1 MKKNLLVCRSGGR
14 TSEYMYKYILEN
26 HSDEYNIVGI
36 FANTGWEHHKTLE
49 FVNNNDIENEKL
61 YGVKPIW
68 VEAVVHKGR
77 VACTHKLVTYET
89 ASRDREPFV
98 EVVKKYGLPN
108 SAYPHCTRELKEA
121 PIHDYI
127 KNVMGWSNKKGEIP
141 DPHCD
146 CSLCFIEPKPYFTAL
161 GIRSDEPV
169 RVMGSENIAILKKS
183 SPLTIKNNADA
194 MDFRA
199 LVRESD
205 KITGWELIS
214 LHFEKLSLI
223 DNSWPS
229 IKKMKSMYDKFIG
242 LDTPQN
248 KVYPLVDWHPDKPD
262 KLDIIDWWEERDFD
276 LGIPEHLGNCVGCF
290 RKSERKSMKAYRDAP
305 EQFVNT
311 MEKDYGHIGSNKIKG
326 VHVDEPRTMYRN
338 YKTCDD
344 IITMFNEVDKGWL
357 NKDDPDYMNEGCASS
372 CEPFAG

>member
-68 VEAVVHKGR
+68 VEAVVHQGR

-89 ASRDREPFV
+89 ASRNREPFV

-127 KNVMGWSNKKGEIP
+127 KSIGWFKGE
-141 DPHCD
+141 
-146 CSLCFIEPKPYFTAL
+146 YFTAL
-161 GIRSDEPV
+161 GIRSDEP
-169 RVMGSENIAILKKS
+169 RRLKYNK
-183 SPLTIKNNADA
+183 
-194 MDFRA
+194 
-199 LVRESD
+199 
-205 KITGWELIS
+205 
-214 LHFEKLSLI
+214 
-223 DNSWPS
+223 
-229 IKKMKSMYDKFIG
+229 
-242 LDTPQN
+242 TPQN

-262 KLDIIDWWEERDFD
+262 KLDILDWWEDRDFD

-311 MEKDYGHIGSNKIKG
+311 MEKDFGHIGSNKIKG

-344 IITMFNEVDKGWL
+344 IIAMFNEVDKGWL